1 MRYALLAGTALAF
14 STPAFAEPQSAQN
27 LSTALKQTSIAAGA
41 ITESGLKATSGVVA
55 IPLGATALASAAV
68 GVAATASGQY
78 ELGKGFSEASA
89 DTVKGARALVEFS
102 NSPLAI
108 TDDIVVGKTPQPA
121 PKVPYT
127 PAGQ

>member
-14 STPAFAEPQSAQN
+14 TTPAFAEPQSAQN
-27 LSTALKQTSIAAGA
+27 LSTALKQTSLAAGA
-41 ITESGLKATSGVVA
+41 ITESVLRATSGVVA
-55 IPLGATALASAAV
+55 IPLGATALASGAV

-78 ELGKGFSEASA
+78 EIGKGFSAASA
-89 DTVKGARALVEFS
+89 ATTKDARELVEFS
-102 NSPLAI
+102 NAPLTI
-108 TDDIVVGKTPQPA
+108 TNEVVLGKTPQPA